1 MSSVSSRYALYFA
14 PDAGTALWTLGC
26 AWLGRDARTGRT
38 LPTPQIPDI
47 PESRIA
53 RITRSPSHYGFH
65 ATLKAPFRL
74 AEGYSEAMLKKD
86 VSAFARK
93 RKPFVIPKL
102 CVKDL
107 HGFLA
112 LRPAIM
118 PPALEDLAADCVR
131 DFDKFRAPLA
141 ETAMAKRLSAGLTD
155 RQVALLRRWGYPYVL
170 DEFRFHLTLTDT
182 LTEEE
187 NETIKPVL
195 SELFHRVIAEPIA
208 VSAITIFVQPSEC
221 EPFTV
226 LARYRFGR

>member
-1 MSSVSSRYALYFA
+1 MPF
-14 PDAGTALWTLGC
+14 
-26 AWLGRDARTGRT
+26 T
-38 LPTPQIPDI
+38 LPQMQ
-47 PESRIA
+47 ERRCGLLA
-53 RITRSPSHYGFH
+53 
-65 ATLKAPFRL
+65 APGWAAMHGP
-74 AEGYSEAMLKKD
+74 AEHCRPRKYRT
-86 VSAFARK
+86 RK

-131 DFDKFRAPLA
+131 DFDKFRAPLDEDA
-141 ETAMAKRLSAGLTD
+141 VAKRLSAGLTD